1 MHSWNYIDKYLH
13 ICICIGFMLNNV
25 WFIGSHLELSDD
37 IIVTKVV
44 TTNRRPRPDS
54 VQQGKCL
61 LDRDLALP
69 LEGRHQKKRVSVCSL

>member
-1 MHSWNYIDKYLH
+1 MHSWNYK
-13 ICICIGFMLNNV
+13 CILLYRFMSNNV

-44 TTNRRPRPDS
+44 TTNCRPKPDS

-61 LDRDLALP
+61 LDRDLASP
-69 LEGRHQKKRVSVCSL
+69 LQRRDQKKRVSV